1 MKIAHFGISGVL
13 GSSLLKFDLAERT
26 RIMEQSLSLRRWDN
40 FYEMFM
46 AKYDFTDLM
55 EIYSYGCYCLSMG
68 DRPLSGTNANR
79 PPVDAR
85 DEQCKAWTTCYK
97 CARIDVN
104 KNCQPE
110 RVNYSWSMDENNNI
124 VCAADNNP
132 CKAAICEC
140 DKYFVEN
147 FKSIDHTFN
156 TDFSEFHGFERQQN
170 CYTSRDSSGSNG
182 SGNSNTV
189 TLECC
194 GEAGKREFFNS
205 ETKMCCADGSIKP
218 LGLC

>member
-1 MKIAHFGISGVL
+1 M
-13 GSSLLKFDLAERT
+13 
-26 RIMEQSLSLRRWDN
+26 SLRRWDN

-46 AKYDFTDLM
+46 SKYDFPDLL
-55 EIYSYGCYCLSMG
+55 EVYSYGCYCLSMG
-68 DRPLSGTNANR
+68 DRPLSGTGANQ

-85 DEQCKAWTTCYK
+85 DVQCKAWTTCYK

-104 KNCQPE
+104 NKCQPE
-110 RVNYSWSMDENNNI
+110 TVNYSWFKDENDQI
-124 VCAADNNP
+124 VCDLDNNP

-140 DKYFVEN
+140 DKYFVDNFRNLDHVFNEN
-147 FKSIDHTFN
+147 
-156 TDFSEFHGFERQQN
+156 FSEFHGFKRQES
-170 CYTSRDSSGSNG
+170 CYANRDGTGGSNG
-182 SGNSNTV
+182 GGNSNTV

-194 GEAGKREFFNS
+194 GDAGKREFFNS